1 MEKKF
6 LPFLL
11 ILYLF
16 LVTISIFSVTG
27 PLLYDFQKKR
37 PYLVDKRWKR
47 MAWLLS
53 CLFLIPAGI
62 ILLSIPLFIFN
73 EIKAFLQ
80 EKKGP

>member
-1 MEKKF
+1 MKF
-6 LPFLL
+6 LPLLL

-47 MAWLLS
+47 MH
-53 CLFLIPAGI
+53 G
-62 ILLSIPLFIFN
+62 FN